1 MENFFTEGG
10 FKTLSTVV
18 LIAGFVALLAA
29 EIIWPLRARK
39 KSRPGRYFTNA
50 VLTALTVLAGAIAVR
65 PVGLGLASLSE
76 ARAFGILNWLALP
89 GWVRFV
95 AGFLLMDLTFYY
107 WHRFNHTVHFLWRFH
122 SVHHIDPDLDVT
134 TSMRFHFGE
143 VLLSTF
149 FRAGQIAAIGIAP
162 VTYIVYETC
171 FTLATL
177 FHHGN
182 IQIPV
187 TVERM
192 LNRVLV
198 TPRMHGIHHSVVRS
212 ELNSNYSVIF
222 RWWDAL
228 NRSLVLNVPQSA
240 ITIGVGRFTGKGDNN
255 VFRLVALPFGK
266 FRREKPAR
274 PPRFGETSLGTMAE

>member
-1 MENFFTEGG
+1 MENFFIEGG
-10 FKTLSTVV
+10 FKTLSTVLLAVV
-18 LIAGFVALLAA
+18 LVVLLAA
-29 EIIWPLRARK
+29 ENIRPLRARK
-39 KSRPGRYFTNA
+39 RSRPARYFTNI
-50 VLTALTVLAGAIAVR
+50 VLTALAVLAGAMAVR

-76 ARAFGILNWLALP
+76 MRAFGVLNWLALP
-89 GWVRFV
+89 GWARFT
-95 AGFLLMDLTFYY
+95 AGFLIMDLTFYY

-143 VLLSTF
+143 VLLSTL
-149 FRAGQIAAIGIAP
+149 FRAVQVAAIGIAP

-177 FHHGN
+177 FHHSN
-182 IQIPV
+182 LQIPI
-187 TVERM
+187 TVERG

-228 NRSLVLNVPQSA
+228 NRSLVLNVPQSSISA
-240 ITIGVGRFTGKGDNN
+240 GVGRFAGEGDNGIL
-255 VFRLVALPFGK
+255 RLVALPFGK

-274 PPRFGETSLGTMAE
+274 PPRFGETDLGTMVE